1 MLESGRTVGR
11 YVVDA
16 QIGQGGMA
24 AVYRVHDATGG
35 RWALKVLLLRHPD
48 VRERFCQ
55 EAEIQCRLDHPHIV
69 RGLERI
75 AVEEDPALVMEL
87 IEGKPLDVW
96 LLRDEKG
103 LQADRDRIARQMV
116 DAVGYAHAH
125 GLVHRDLKPG
135 NVLIENR
142 TDGPF
147 AKLTDFGLA
156 KQVHGLASTRTGIA
170 LGTPRYMAPEQIRD
184 AKRVD
189 ARADIWSLG
198 AVLFELYTGRPAFH
212 RDALIDIYTA
222 VTDGA
227 YPDPAPLGVPPAI
240 CDAIRGALQVDLDK
254 RFPDCRALLAAL
266 GGQASYPPGALPL
279 APAPGPAPGP
289 VLLPGS
295 RPGEELPPADLF
307 EDTSSSVTLLP
318 LTDPELEMGEPLF
331 PSTPPGSQPRPPE
344 PARWSPPPPPPVNAA
359 LIVASPLPVRRKR
372 PQKAAWPLVT
382 WIIAWAAALL
392 LVVGTFVAGMV
403 VLGGVVTVNEL
414 MDDRPPIA
422 APRKG
427 KRR

>member
-1 MLESGRTVGR
+1 MLEVGRTVGR

-24 AVYRVHDATGG
+24 AVYRVHDDDGA
-35 RWALKVLLLRHPD
+35 RWALKVLILRHAD

-69 RGLERI
+69 RGRERV
-75 AVEEDPALVMEL
+75 AVEDDPALVMDL
-87 IEGKPLDVW
+87 VEGKPLDVW
-96 LLRDEKG
+96 LLRDDKG
-103 LQADRDRIARQMV
+103 FLSDRDRIARQMV

-125 GLVHRDLKPG
+125 GLVHRDLKPS
-135 NVLIENR
+135 NVLIESRPN
-142 TDGPF
+142 GPF

-227 YPDPAPLGVPPAI
+227 YPDPATLGVPPTI
-240 CDAIRGALQVDLDK
+240 CEAIRGALQVDLQR
-254 RFPDCRALLAAL
+254 RFPDCRALLQAL
-266 GGQASYPPGALPL
+266 GGEASYPPGALALPPV
-279 APAPGPAPGP
+279 PAPVAP

-318 LTDPELEMGEPLF
+318 LTDPDLELGDG
-331 PSTPPGSQPRPPE
+331 STPPPPP
-344 PARWSPPPPPPVNAA
+344 PAHGPVTWSPPPPPPVNAA

-382 WIIAWAAALL
+382 WIIAWVAALL

-414 MDDRPPIA
+414 LDDRPPVA
-422 APRKG
+422 APRRG